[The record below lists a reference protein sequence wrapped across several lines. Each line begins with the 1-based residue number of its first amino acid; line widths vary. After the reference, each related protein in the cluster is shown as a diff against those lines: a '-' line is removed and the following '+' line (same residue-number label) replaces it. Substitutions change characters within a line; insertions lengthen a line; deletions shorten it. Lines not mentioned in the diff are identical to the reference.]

1 MSTTDGPGAGA
12 RFSSELMFAAA
23 SAYYLHEQNQD
34 QIAKALGVS
43 RPTVSRLLSEAR
55 RRGIVEIKVHRL
67 DDEDSSDLEHSCAR
81 SLGLDRVYVV
91 SGSGVGS
98 IGALMAPGVQRA
110 LDDAGLASGDSLLI
124 SSGRTLHEVGM
135 QALSPCPEIL
145 VAPTVGGLEEPEP
158 WWQTNEITR
167 LYAERLSG
175 HPVYLYAPALPSPLL
190 SESLKLE
197 PSFQRIAHMWDTA
210 KAALLG
216 VGAPPL
222 LRSRRAAF
230 FPSDERAL
238 RESVGDVCSR
248 FFDVD
253 GAPVVYE
260 GSDRVV
266 AITPEQLHHVPAAIG
281 VAAGADK
288 VVSLRAAARGGYINR
303 LVTDPTTARLLS
315 SAEQ

>member
-1 MSTTDGPGAGA
+1 MSSNDGAAAGG

-55 RRGIVEIKVHRL
+55 RRGMVEIRVHPP
-67 DDEDSSDLEHSCAR
+67 DDEDLSVLEHACAEA
-81 SLGLDRVYVV
+81 LGVDRVYVV
-91 SGSGVGS
+91 GDSGVGS
-98 IGALMAPGVQRA
+98 IGAQMAPGVKRA
-110 LDDAGLASGDSLLI
+110 LADAALTSGDSLLI
-124 SSGRTLHEVGM
+124 SSGRTLYEVGM
-135 QALSPCPEIL
+135 QVLSSCPDIL

-197 PSFQRIAHMWDTA
+197 PSFRRIAHMWDTA

-216 VGAPPL
+216 VGAPPR
-222 LRSRRAAF
+222 LRARRAAF

-253 GAPVVYE
+253 GAPVVYA
-260 GSDRVV
+260 GSERVV
-266 AITPEQLHHVPAAIG
+266 AIAPDQLHHLPAAIG

-288 VVSLRAAARGGYINR
+288 VISLRAAARGGYINQ
-303 LVTDPTTARLLS
+303 LVTDAATARLLS
-315 SAEQ
+315 NPEH